1 MYKKKK
7 SKNLEIFIY
16 LKNFSNFII
25 LLIMLTRFLYIFFMI
40 IQRNIK
46 IEIKRKDKSR
56 DRKKG

>member
-1 MYKKKK
+1 M
-7 SKNLEIFIY
+7 EIFIY

>member
-1 MYKKKK
+1 
-7 SKNLEIFIY
+7 
-16 LKNFSNFII
+16 
-25 LLIMLTRFLYIFFMI
+25 MLTRFLYIFFMI